1 MLVEFLTIL
10 FLLFIYFGDYKKN
23 TIYEGVVSMEELEEN
38 VQNNVVT
45 IEGLVEDVE
54 DIKKQITVLMD
65 RTEEDL

>member
-1 MLVEFLTIL
+1 MLIEFLTIL

-23 TIYEGVVSMEELEEN
+23 TIYEGVVTMEELEEN

-45 IEGLVEDVE
+45 LEGVVQDVE
-54 DIKKQITVLMD
+54 DIKQQITVLMN

>member
-1 MLVEFLTIL
+1 MLIEFLTIL

-23 TIYEGVVSMEELEEN
+23 TIYEGVVTMEELEEN

-54 DIKKQITVLMD
+54 EIKRQLTVLSNQIEND
-65 RTEEDL
+65 

>member
-1 MLVEFLTIL
+1 MLIEFLTIL

-45 IEGLVEDVE
+45 LEGVVQDVE
-54 DIKKQITVLMD
+54 DIKQQITVLMN

>member
-1 MLVEFLTIL
+1 MLIEFLTIL

-54 DIKKQITVLMD
+54 EIKQQITVLMN

>member
-1 MLVEFLTIL
+1 MLIEFLTIL

-45 IEGLVEDVE
+45 IEGLVLDIE
-54 DIKKQITVLMD
+54 DIKQQITVLMN
-65 RTEEDL
+65 RTEEDY

>member
-1 MLVEFLTIL
+1 MLIEFLTIL

-23 TIYEGVVSMEELEEN
+23 TIYEGVVTMEELEEN

-54 DIKKQITVLMD
+54 DIKQQITVLMD

>member
-45 IEGLVEDVE
+45 IEGLVQDVE
-54 DIKKQITVLMD
+54 EIKQQITVLMN

>member
-1 MLVEFLTIL
+1 MLIEFLTIL

-45 IEGLVEDVE
+45 IEGVVKDVE
-54 DIKKQITVLMD
+54 DIKQQITVLMN

>member
-1 MLVEFLTIL
+1 MLIEFLTIL

-23 TIYEGVVSMEELEEN
+23 TIYEGVVTMEELEEN

-54 DIKKQITVLMD
+54 EIKKQLTVLSNQIEND
-65 RTEEDL
+65 